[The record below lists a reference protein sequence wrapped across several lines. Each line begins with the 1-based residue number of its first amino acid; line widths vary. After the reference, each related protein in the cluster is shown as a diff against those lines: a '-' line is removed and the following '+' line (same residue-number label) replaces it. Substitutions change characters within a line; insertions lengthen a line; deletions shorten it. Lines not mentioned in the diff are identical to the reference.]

1 MKTCSKCSV
10 AKPFEDFYKRSRSAD
25 GYNGYCKSC
34 DREIAASLYLRN
46 AEIYKAKVLNRYKCS
61 DIVKSRHRVSNKK
74 YKKANRGRMNEDTA
88 RYRARKIRATPR
100 WLTAIQI
107 EEMKAIYTKGVTTGL
122 TVDHIIPL
130 RGKTV
135 CGLHVPWNL
144 QLLTRS
150 ENSKKNNQY

>member
-1 MKTCSKCSV
+1 
-10 AKPFEDFYKRSRSAD
+10 
-25 GYNGYCKSC
+25 
-34 DREIAASLYLRN
+34 
-46 AEIYKAKVLNRYKCS
+46 
-61 DIVKSRHRVSNKK
+61 
-74 YKKANRGRMNEDTA
+74 MNEDTA

-100 WLTAIQI
+100 WLTVMQI